1 MILEG
6 INIVGWIAVFLF
18 FGFLIVPLLYGVLD
32 NISGLSLPSQISI
45 IKDLSNFVK
54 NNMWLILLG
63 IFGIIILIYITHA
76 NPIIKE

>member
-32 NISGLSLPSQISI
+32 NISSLSLPSQISI